1 MVSRPGGWLGDLG
14 GLLPALDQNRVP
26 LRLAEGRGALVHDDV
41 AGEADQDRCEDRAS
55 RALRHVPNGRGRR
68 PSRPVRRHPAP
79 HRPAQ
84 TYACSGM
91 TDRIPLIHIDDRIG
105 TPGTRS
111 KGPFHRATA
120 VNRPSIDGIGLKAAV
135 APEEVARR
143 AVPGHTR
150 PAGIDLYGEF
160 RLVQR
165 IRRYRNRNDI
175 PTQSG
180 RSCFRTVT
188 MSAISSSVWDES
200 LGKSRIM
207 SSTRG

>member
-1 MVSRPGGWLGDLG
+1 MRQRSNWRRWLAKVTFGPFSRHTDPVNLADERYPVDHAGPGF
-14 GLLPALDQNRVP
+14 GL
-26 LRLAEGRGALVHDDV
+26 
-41 AGEADQDRCEDRAS
+41 
-55 RALRHVPNGRGRR
+55 
-68 PSRPVRRHPAP
+68 
-79 HRPAQ
+79 
-84 TYACSGM
+84 
-91 TDRIPLIHIDDRIG
+91 TDGIPLIHVDDRIG

-120 VNRPSIDGIGLKAAV
+120 VNRSSIDGIGLKAAV
-135 APEEVARR
+135 APEEVARL

-150 PAGIDLYGEF
+150 PVGIDLYGEF